1 MAKCS
6 RVPRACAT
14 ANAAGKSTGKPS
26 VEWQQQPNSTAP
38 VRREHHA
45 DANLPIRPTE
55 RPTADASAAVIP
67 YHATATIRRLRA
79 ATSGPTTRLLPNGK
93 YGRTAI
99 LLTVRGGFYV
109 QYSKK

>member
-6 RVPRACAT
+6 RVPRVCAT
-14 ANAAGKSTGKPS
+14 AKAAGKPTGEPP
-26 VEWQQQPNSTAP
+26 VEWQQPKSTAT

-45 DANLPIRPTE
+45 NANLPIRPTE
-55 RPTADASAAVIP
+55 RPTADARTAVIP
-67 YHATATIRRLRA
+67 YHATATIWGLSTT
-79 ATSGPTTRLLPNGK
+79 TSGPTTRLLPNGK